1 MSLAEVKDLILY
13 CQPIYR
19 VTGVDQAQVVDYE
32 LLLRQTNGQAVAVEQ
47 LNYWMSVAER
57 RKQMRAWVI
66 SELETFFDAHPEVIL
81 NLNIDPWQFIY
92 PDSWDYLNEL
102 QRLNK
107 QLHLEITERNSV
119 GTKLPHFTD
128 LLDNLKQREFV
139 VSLDDVGSG
148 YNSLQTV
155 LNNSQYLDRIK
166 FSLLIFGQKDH
177 SSEVLFAQ
185 AWQDL
190 ACRRGLE
197 MVVEGVECPCLVEKL
212 IQYHCQLQQ
221 GFYWQKPLPLQA
233 ITTKIH
239 N

>member
-1 MSLAEVKDLILY
+1 MSVAEVKDLILY

>member
-1 MSLAEVKDLILY
+1 MSVAEVKDLTLY

-107 QLHLEITERNSV
+107 QLHLEITERNSA
-119 GTKLPHFTD
+119 GTKLLHFTD

-197 MVVEGVECPCLVEKL
+197 MVVEGVECPYLVEEL

>member
-1 MSLAEVKDLILY
+1 MSLAEVKDLTLY

-47 LNYWMSVAER
+47 LNHWMSVTER

-177 SSEVLFAQ
+177 SSEILFAQ

-197 MVVEGVECPCLVEKL
+197 MVVEGVECPYLVEEL
-212 IQYHCQLQQ
+212 IQCHCQLQQ

-233 ITTKIH
+233 ITNKIH

>member
-1 MSLAEVKDLILY
+1 MSVAEVKDLTLY

-32 LLLRQTNGQAVAVEQ
+32 LLLRQTTGQAVAVEQ

-107 QLHLEITERNSV
+107 QLHLEITERNSA

-185 AWQDL
+185 VWQDL
-190 ACRRGLE
+190 GINPVPLSATT
-197 MVVEGVECPCLVEKL
+197 
-212 IQYHCQLQQ
+212 
-221 GFYWQKPLPLQA
+221 GFLLAKAPA
-233 ITTKIH
+233 TTS
-239 N
+239 NYNQDT

>member
-1 MSLAEVKDLILY
+1 MSLAEVKDLTLY

-47 LNYWMSVAER
+47 LNHWMSVTER

-107 QLHLEITERNSV
+107 QLHLEITERNFV

-197 MVVEGVECPCLVEKL
+197 MVVEGVECPCLVEEL
-212 IQYHCQLQQ
+212 IKYHCQLQQ

-233 ITTKIH
+233 ITSKIH

>member
-1 MSLAEVKDLILY
+1 MSVAEVKDLILY

-66 SELETFFDAHPEVIL
+66 SELENAHPEVIL

>member
-1 MSLAEVKDLILY
+1 MSLAEVKDLTLY

-107 QLHLEITERNSV
+107 QLHLEITERNSA

-177 SSEVLFAQ
+177 SSEILFAQ

-197 MVVEGVECPCLVEKL
+197 MVVEGVECPCLVEEL
-212 IQYHCQLQQ
+212 IQCHCQLQQ
-221 GFYWQKPLPLQA
+221 GFYWQKPLPLRA
-233 ITTKIH
+233 ITSKIH
-239 N
+239 S